1 LHDMGSGDQQK
12 KTVLAIL
19 FWHIVF
25 AQPFLVLV
33 SVWCDLFCSSV
44 LLEIMVRS
52 PTKKEVT
59 NRGCVQFRNTW
70 GKYSC
75 STFVVIWQ
83 NLSNHKLIR
92 LKRFISTFTDKLY
105 N

>member
-1 LHDMGSGDQQK
+1 MNFDKDIINGFAIFKSWHGIFRNILHDMGSGDQQK

-59 NRGCVQFRNTW
+59 NRVP
-70 GKYSC
+70 
-75 STFVVIWQ
+75 VVVCI
-83 NLSNHKLIR
+83 
-92 LKRFISTFTDKLY
+92 D
-105 N
+105 